1 MKELR
6 RLIRRRT
13 GIGLREERDHSLE
26 RFVRGRIDAL
36 GLAGVDAYAHRL
48 EMEAVSSEEWRELV
62 AVVSN
67 GHTAFCRDMGQLDVV
82 GETIARL
89 SEERGRSLALW
100 SAGCSTGEEPYTLAM
115 IARRLGVRVD
125 VLGTDI
131 DHEAI
136 AHAQRARYRSWALR
150 RVPTSWRT
158 QQFSEVEEGVW
169 RPVPDVLDAVRLAQ
183 HNLLADKQPLPSG
196 GRWDIILC
204 RNVFIY
210 FEAASVKQVLAGFS
224 EVLADDGV
232 IFLGHSDM
240 LHVDRDHLDR
250 YRLARRLRY
259 RQAKLALPP
268 DTRAATKPSPPP
280 TPLPPE
286 PPVPVRTRPAPDERE
301 VLGLVAAG
309 DFERAEQLLLREVGE
324 ADPVRLGMLLGNL
337 RLARHDFEGAGIA
350 YDEAHRVD
358 PLNAEIHYLRALLS
372 RRTGQLEHSVE
383 CCRHAL
389 FLAPDLWPAC
399 FLLAGL
405 LARLGARDRSRAEF
419 RHTLSLVQDVRAP
432 TPPLASYMAGLGD
445 LFPAAPDV
453 EAACRFHL
461 DAGASED

>member
-6 RLIRRRT
+6 RLIQKRT
-13 GIGLREERDHSLE
+13 GIGLREERDYSLE
-26 RFVRGRIDAL
+26 RFVSGRIDAL
-36 GLAGVDAYAHRL
+36 GLGGVGDYAHRL
-48 EMEAVSSEEWRELV
+48 EVEAVSSEEWRELV

-82 GETIARL
+82 GETMRRL
-89 SEERGRSLALW
+89 FEQRGRSLALW

-115 IARRLGVRVD
+115 IARRLGVRAD

-150 RVPTSWRT
+150 RVPAAWRRE
-158 QQFSEVEEGVW
+158 QFKEVEEGVW
-169 RPVPDVLDAVRLAQ
+169 CPVPDVLDAVRFAP
-183 HNLLADKQPLPSG
+183 HNLLSDKQPLPSG

-210 FEAASVKQVLAGFS
+210 FEAASVRQVLAGFS

-240 LHVDRDHLDR
+240 LHVDGVHLDQH
-250 YRLARRLRY
+250 RLASRLRY

-268 DTRAATKPSPPP
+268 EPRAAAKPPP
-280 TPLPPE
+280 VPARPPLSE
-286 PPVPVRTRPAPDERE
+286 PPVPIRKTRAPDQKE
-301 VLGLVAAG
+301 VLDVVASG
-309 DFERAEQLLLREVGE
+309 DFERAEQLLLRGVGD

-358 PLNAEIHYLRALLS
+358 PLNAEIHYLRGLLA
-372 RRTGQLEHSVE
+372 RRTGQIEHSVE

-419 RHTLSLVQDVRAP
+419 RHTLSLVQDVREP
-432 TPPLASYMAGLGD
+432 TPPLVSYMQGLGD
-445 LFPAAPDV
+445 LFPAAPEV

-461 DAGASED
+461 DAD